1 MTLKSGSAYEGRA
14 IKELGEWGIFAT
26 GLQPNSSPDLILPKS
41 MIGIEVKS
49 TKQNKFYPSKNP
61 EQYEYLKNQFPDDFP
76 GWSSYYMVYF
86 LKYHRWEIFPVA
98 SKSPF
103 KAGEGLTLYYFISG
117 VVLPH
122 RIGENEILN
131 QGVKQ

>member
-1 MTLKSGSAYEGRA
+1 MSMRTGTAYESKA

-26 GLQPNSSPDLILPKS
+26 GLQPNASPDLILPKS

-49 TKQNKFYPSKNP
+49 TKNNKFYPSTNR
-61 EQYEYLKNQFPDDFP
+61 EQYEYLKNQFQDDFP

-103 KAGEGLTLYYFISG
+103 KAGEGISLYLFISG

-122 RIGENEILN
+122 VMVGNEILN
-131 QGVKQ
+131 QGAKE